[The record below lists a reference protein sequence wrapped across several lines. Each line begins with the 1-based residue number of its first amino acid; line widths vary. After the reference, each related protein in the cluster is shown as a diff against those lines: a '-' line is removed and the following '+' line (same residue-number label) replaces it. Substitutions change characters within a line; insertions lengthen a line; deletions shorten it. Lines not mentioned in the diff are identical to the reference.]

1 MINPAANPYAAHLE
15 NRNPF
20 EVIAAT
26 PGKLQQLSAKLGAE
40 GMNRSLAPG
49 KWTARE
55 ILCHLADCEVAFAF
69 RIRQT
74 LAEDNHVVQPFDQ
87 DKWARTYAAYQV
99 PQALEAFWA
108 LRQWNADLVRSVTPQ
123 ALTKPLSHPERGQL
137 TFKTLI
143 ETMAGHDLNHLAQ
156 LETIASRTSAQAR

>member
-1 MINPAANPYAAHLE
+1 MTTPAANPYAAHLGD
-15 NRNPF
+15 RDVF
-20 EVIAAT
+20 EVIAVT
-26 PGKLQQLSAKLGAE
+26 PGKLQHLFSTLGPG

-74 LAEDNHVVQPFDQ
+74 LAEDYHVAQPFDQ
-87 DKWARTYAAYQV
+87 DKWARSYAAYQA
-99 PQALEAFWA
+99 PQALAAFSA
-108 LRQWNADLVRSVTPQ
+108 LRQWNVDLVRAVTPE
-123 ALTKPLSHPERGQL
+123 ALDKPLRHPERGPL
-137 TFKTLI
+137 TLKVLI

-156 LETIASRTSAQAR
+156 LETITSRSGSAQ